1 MSRRRDPRSAMR
13 LPTAI
18 GGDIARA
25 VPARLA
31 PVRRI
36 SAVWEQAVGAALA
49 RVAQPARVAR
59 DGTLV
64 VHAADASWVHALT
77 LEQRTILRRLGE
89 LLPDGAPAA
98 LRAEVGPISVG
109 EAVEETPETPIRP
122 EALERAEALT
132 EGVADAG
139 LREVL
144 SRAVAKSLSRSKS
157 L

>member
-1 MSRRRDPRSAMR
+1 MSRRRDPRAALR
-13 LPTAI
+13 LPAAI
-18 GGDIARA
+18 GADIASA
-25 VPARLA
+25 VPARMA

-36 SAVWEQAVGAALA
+36 SAVWAEAVGDALA
-49 RVAQPARVAR
+49 RVAQPARLAR

-64 VHAADASWVHALT
+64 VHAADAAWVHALT

-98 LRAEVGPISVG
+98 LRVEVGPISVA
-109 EAVEETPETPIRP
+109 EPASEVVETPIQA

-132 EGVADAG
+132 EGVADPG
-139 LREVL
+139 LRAAL